1 MNQSVE
7 SSVWMETI
15 IKDFIDQSPE
25 NTLKNH
31 DNDKAFETPL
41 VGFSR
46 GDDPLYNA
54 YKDHVGPFYLTP
66 WEIFAVTDRV
76 SSVKPEELT
85 VISWI
90 LPQARKTKADN
101 QKEA

>member
-7 SSVWMETI
+7 SSVWIETI
-15 IKDFIDQSPE
+15 IKDFIDHSPE

-46 GDDPLYNA
+46 GDDPLYEVA
-54 YKDHVGPFYLTP
+54 I
-66 WEIFAVTDRV
+66 WELKKV
-76 SSVKPEELT
+76 
-85 VISWI
+85 
-90 LPQARKTKADN
+90 
-101 QKEA
+101 

>member
-7 SSVWMETI
+7 SSVWIETT
-15 IKDFIDQSPE
+15 IKDFIDHSPE

-46 GDDPLYNA
+46 GMIPYTS
-54 YKDHVGPFYLTP
+54 K
-66 WEIFAVTDRV
+66 
-76 SSVKPEELT
+76 
-85 VISWI
+85 
-90 LPQARKTKADN
+90 
-101 QKEA
+101 